1 MDNAL
6 SPSAG
11 VSPLQKKERIVWVD
25 QLRGLAF
32 FFVVLGHLPVD
43 KTFKSWIYSFHMP
56 IFFFITGFNY
66 NIEKLARTK
75 PLDYLKKLCL
85 RLLVPYVWMQLL
97 SMCLRFLQ
105 KTVIQHTEVPVALY
119 LRGMFRGHSRLVDA
133 PSNPLYFVLVLFCA
147 ELLLYGIIK
156 LTRGKKPL
164 VFALTFACLP
174 LSLFTETVR
183 MRWHLNVVPACACMI
198 LFGWLLGQLYR
209 ANEEKIRSLRWRQ
222 RSVAVVLLLA
232 FGAAVWYFNGRTSI
246 HGNHWGE
253 DYTLAML
260 TAIATSTA
268 LALLCMKLPRL
279 GWLNLAG
286 QSTLLFMG
294 FHKPVILIL
303 EALFPAQKKTA
314 LFLVCAAVGVYALML
329 PVSLWFRHF
338 APFVGGKDSDFA
350 DPKIRIGQAVCIVG
364 ATCVPYLYFV
374 NHLKGG
380 LLRSTP
386 LYTCLAVAAYL
397 VICAA
402 LWFVFRRFI
411 RFPFLPETQETA
423 A

>member
-56 IFFFITGFNY
+56 IFFFSPGCNVSVG
-66 NIEKLARTK
+66 KRARTN
-75 PLDYLKKLCL
+75 PLDELKRLCL
-85 RLLVPYVWMQLL
+85 RWLVPYVWMQLL

-105 KTVIQHTEVPVALY
+105 KTVIGHTEVPVALY
-119 LRGMFRGHSRLVDA
+119 LRGMLRGHSRLVDA
-133 PSNPLYFVLVLFCA
+133 PSNPPSFVLVLCCA

-156 LTRGKKPL
+156 LTRGNRLL
-164 VFALTFACLP
+164 VFVLTFACLP
-174 LSLFTETVR
+174 LSIFTETVR

-198 LFGWLLGQLYR
+198 LCGYLLGQLYR
-209 ANEEKIRSLRWRQ
+209 ANEARNQSLQPWQ
-222 RSVAVVLLLA
+222 RSIAVVLLLA

-268 LALLCMKLPRL
+268 LALVCMKLPRL
-279 GWLNLAG
+279 AWLNLAG

-303 EALFPAQKKTA
+303 EALFPAQKKSA
-314 LFLVCAAVGVYALML
+314 LFLVCAAVGVYLLML
-329 PVSLWFRHF
+329 PVSLWFRRF
-338 APFVGGKDSDFA
+338 APFVGGKDSDFS
-350 DPKIRIGQAVCIVG
+350 DPKIRIGQAICVVG

-380 LLRSTP
+380 LLRSTN
-386 LYTCLAVAAYL
+386 LYLALAVAGYL
-397 VICAA
+397 VVCAVIYVV
-402 LWFVFRRFI
+402 LRRFV
-411 RFPFLPETQETA
+411 RFPFLPEKKEPA